1 MPKQKLFLRKADM
14 TDLDMLF
21 EWANNELVRQN
32 AFNTEQISYE
42 EHKKWFKELLDD
54 SKQMQFIMYS
64 GSEPIGQARLSIHM
78 DEAEID
84 YSIASEKRGMGY
96 GKELIHLLQKIVS
109 NEYTSIRKLVAKVKT
124 SNAASICCFR
134 KNGFSETYSQ
144 YEYDMT
150 KCRSEGYHI

>member
-54 SKQMQFIMYS
+54 SKQIQFIMYS

-96 GKELIHLLQKIVS
+96 GKELIYLLQKIVS